1 MLTDPAAAAWRA
13 AGTPGIQVAGPGRCG
28 RCGDDGPTTASS
40 RIISNRFTDFDTWPY
55 GSRRLCAACAWAYS
69 RRPTSQPTML
79 ITVND
84 VTEYPTAAP
93 IAEFLAAGA
102 LSDTASAVVPTTRR
116 RHILPTAQW
125 AHLATDGLVMRWD
138 DAAAKRLRSIRM
150 LRLDLGFTWPQ
161 LSNPAPPAK
170 ALKAQPP
177 HTWPQLLAAWSDVQP
192 WRRIPPLWACARL
205 LTAPV
210 ASDTSTAASPRRDD
224 DQSLL

>member
-1 MLTDPAAAAWRA
+1 MPTDPAAAAWRA
-13 AGTPGIQVAGPGRCG
+13 AGSPRIEVAAPGRCG

-69 RRPTSQPTML
+69 RRPTAQPTML
-79 ITVND
+79 ITTD
-84 VTEYPTAAP
+84 EVTEYPAAAS
-93 IAEFLAAGA
+93 IAELLAAGA
-102 LSDTASAVVPTTRR
+102 LSDTTSAVVPTTRR

-125 AHLATDGLVMRWD
+125 AHLATDGLVVRWD

-150 LRLDLGFTWPQ
+150 LRLDLGFTWQQ

-170 ALKAQPP
+170 ALTAQPP
-177 HTWPQLLAAWSDVQP
+177 STWPQLLASWSSVQP

-205 LTAPV
+205 LTAPA
-210 ASDTSTAASPRRDD
+210 ASDTPATATPRRGD